1 MLILHTV
8 ACLILAQS
16 ASSVRIPKI
25 ADDKPPAS
33 TKTAD
38 EPAPD
43 VSSVRR
49 VYVDKFLGGAGADL
63 LREMLISSLQN
74 SHLFIITEEQDN
86 ADAVLKGTAEAE
98 TFKDLH
104 ISSDS
109 SHIGQRGSRSDSM
122 SVSGHYS
129 TREATSTSNDMSVGD
144 SRSSHIEERK
154 HEASAAVRLVL
165 KNGDVVWS
173 TTQESLGAKFRGASA
188 DVAEKV
194 ARQLTSDWPK
204 LKRGRLEGE

>member
-8 ACLILAQS
+8 VCLILAQS

-25 ADDKPPAS
+25 ADDKPPVS

-173 TTQESLGAKFRGASA
+173 TTQESLGAKFRVCVPRCAMTGCHPPTYRSTWRSPR
-188 DVAEKV
+188 E
-194 ARQLTSDWPK
+194 
-204 LKRGRLEGE
+204 